1 MLDWWRQRSLFARF
15 LAYAIIAILALFVAA
30 GLGAGAALVVK
41 GDLSRPA
48 GVGGKSEKSG
58 SASERGASHQRN
70 QAGADRSQKEETGAR
85 RSQAA
90 PRDDRNTYVH
100 DVGRIQAASVETLLD
115 SHEKLLRYD
124 ALTPGD
130 IEKMRANK
138 ADLQRLADQAS
149 ALGAPKKYGHQKE
162 AFVSAIEELH
172 RAARLAYALAADPT
186 SATESGFRKYDGRVD
201 KAAALLKQSNGLLGR
216 DYETIEG
223 VRSVGTSQ

>member
-1 MLDWWRQRSLFARF
+1 MMDWWRQRSSSARF
-15 LAYAIIAILALFVAA
+15 LAYAIVAILVLLVAA
-30 GLGAGAALVVK
+30 GLGAGAALVVR
-41 GDLSRPA
+41 GDQSGPA
-48 GVGGKSEKSG
+48 G
-58 SASERGASHQRN
+58 
-70 QAGADRSQKEETGAR
+70 AGADRSQKEETGAR

-100 DVGRIQAASVETLLD
+100 DVGRIQAASVETFLD